1 MADLGKPNLKSE
13 TSNPRSETFD
23 QFTRRVMSGEAR
35 GATATLLRAA
45 TSAAEPFYSLAASAR
60 NRLFD
65 TGVLRTVRLPRPVIS
80 VGNITTGGTG
90 KTPLV
95 RWLAARLRDHGKRLA
110 ILSRGYQAA
119 PGTLGDEQ
127 LMLDR
132 LLNGPGATNRV
143 SIAAN
148 PDRVAAATAL
158 LRDRPEIDLFILDD
172 GFQHRRVRRD
182 LDLVVISATS
192 PFGYGR
198 VLPRGMLREPLR
210 GLSRAGAFVVT
221 HADAVEP
228 AALERIELEVRRHNP
243 DAPLYRAAHV
253 QSALRRHDGEVMP
266 LDALR
271 GRTWF
276 AFCGI
281 GDPLRFSNQLQSA
294 GGRRAGFR
302 AFPDHYDYTA
312 DDVAT
317 LKRDAVAAGAD
328 VLVTTEK
335 DWAKLGRLPAAGETD
350 EAVPIWRVDVELQ
363 FMAHDAA
370 RLWDQVLRVASP
382 TVASPTV
389 ASWPD
394 GECGT
399 AGRSAQE

>member
-1 MADLGKPNLKSE
+1 MADVGKPHLKSE
-13 TSNPRSETFD
+13 ISNLKSETFD

-35 GATATLLRAA
+35 GATAALLRAA

-65 TGVLRTVRLPRPVIS
+65 NGVFRSARLPRPVIS

-95 RWLAARLRDHGKRLA
+95 RWLAARLRDHGKRVA
-110 ILSRGYQAA
+110 ILSRGYKAA
-119 PGTLGDEQ
+119 PGSRGDEQ

-132 LLNGPGATNRV
+132 LLNGPGASNPV
-143 SIAAN
+143 SIVAN

-158 LRDRPEIDLFILDD
+158 LRDRPEVDLFLLDD

-192 PFGYGR
+192 PFGYGH
-198 VLPRGMLREPLR
+198 VLPRGMLREPIR

-221 HADAVEP
+221 HADAVDP
-228 AALERIELEVRRHNP
+228 ATLAQIEREVRRHNS

-253 QSALRRHDGEVMP
+253 QSALRRPDGELMP
-266 LDALR
+266 IAALR
-271 GRTWF
+271 GCTWF

-281 GDPLRFSNQLQSA
+281 GDPQAFSKQLEST

-302 AFPDHYDYTA
+302 AFPDHYNYTA

-317 LKRDAVAAGAD
+317 LKRDAAAAGAD

-335 DWAKLGRLPAAGETD
+335 DWPKLSRLPATGEAK
-350 EAVPIWRVDVELQ
+350 EEVPIWRADVELQ
-363 FMAHDAA
+363 FMADDAA
-370 RLWDQVLRVASP
+370 GLWAQVLRVASP
-382 TVASPTV
+382 TVVSR
-389 ASWPD
+389 PD
-394 GECGT
+394 EECGT
-399 AGRSAQE
+399 AGRSAPE

>member
-1 MADLGKPNLKSE
+1 MADVGKPNLKSE
-13 TSNPRSETFD
+13 ISNLKSDTFD

-35 GATATLLRAA
+35 GGVATLLRVA

-65 TGVLRTVRLPRPVIS
+65 IGAFRSVRLPRPVIS

-95 RWLAARLRDHGKRLA
+95 RWLAAQLHDHGKRVA
-110 ILSRGYQAA
+110 ILSRGYKAT

-132 LLNGPGATNRV
+132 LLNGPGASNKV

-158 LRDRPEIDLFILDD
+158 LRDRPETDLFILDD
-172 GFQHRRVRRD
+172 GFQHRRVRRE

-210 GLSRAGAFVVT
+210 GLSRASAFVVT
-221 HADAVEP
+221 HADAADP
-228 AALERIELEVRRHNP
+228 AALERIEREVRRHNP

-253 QSALRRHDGEVMP
+253 QSALRRDGGEVVP

-271 GRTWF
+271 ERAWF

-281 GDPLRFSNQLQSA
+281 GDPLAFLNQLQSA
-294 GGRRAGFR
+294 GGRRAGFH
-302 AFPDHYDYTA
+302 AFPDHYNYTP

-317 LKRDAVAAGAD
+317 LKRDAAAAGAD

-335 DWAKLGRLPAAGETD
+335 DWAKLSRLPVARETD
-350 EAVPIWRVDVELQ
+350 GAVPIWRADVELQ
-363 FMAHDAA
+363 FMADDAA

-382 TVASPTV
+382 TA

-394 GECGT
+394 EGYGR
-399 AGRSAQE
+399 AGRSAPG